1 MKETN
6 YTNNDKTKSSRLD
19 SLYAEPSGTDDK
31 DYFLRDFEVVY
42 EEKGQRN
49 SAKVDDSRQYGS
61 RVDYGKNARSSSST
75 RNPST
80 GRGSSA
86 GNSRRVP
93 PTQPSNRG
101 SSARNRNIRG
111 ESAAERRAKRR
122 AKQIR
127 NFVLF
132 MSALIILFVAYL
144 GVSLHFTNHFLFNT
158 QINGEDFSRKTP
170 DDVREFFNESLNDYV
185 LTIIDVDGQR
195 DIIRG
200 SDIGLSYHDSGEI
213 EAILEEQN
221 PFGWLPSF
229 FSGDEIDTVIEFDFD
244 SSLLNQQ
251 IQRLGPVTKEQTPP
265 ISAFPVFDGEYFVI
279 EPEVSGTAIDVGQLR
294 TLIHE
299 AVATLVSEIDLSG
312 KDLYEQPQFTSES
325 PEVIYARDTLNTFI
339 GTSITYPVETYITI
353 DGSDIIDWVSY
364 DNDLNP
370 ILDEDRVAAWV
381 DGLAESVD
389 TVGITR
395 YLSTPEGRSTQVS
408 GGYYGWR
415 VDREAETE
423 ALIANIRQGD
433 VLTREPIFSRRG
445 AVHGPNDWGN
455 TFVQVD
461 LSTQHMWYFLDGA
474 VIFDS
479 PVVTGRPG
487 ALETPAGVFFIQ
499 EMEEDSVLSGATNPY
514 TGVVADDTEVA
525 YWMRI
530 TWDYPVPG
538 IGFHDAEWQSS
549 FGGTRYRT
557 HGSHGCINMPL
568 DKASE
573 LFSLISEHTPVV
585 VHH

>member
-1 MKETN
+1 MK
-6 YTNNDKTKSSRLD
+6 
-19 SLYAEPSGTDDK
+19 DDK
-31 DYFLRDFEVVY
+31 DYFLQDFEVVY
-42 EEKGQRN
+42 EEKKEQKNR
-49 SAKVDDSRQYGS
+49 AKGDGSRQYSTRGN
-61 RVDYGKNARSSSST
+61 NAGRSSQA
-75 RNPST
+75 RNSST
-80 GRGSSA
+80 GRGLSTGSERRASS
-86 GNSRRVP
+86 SYS
-93 PTQPSNRG
+93 SNRG
-101 SSARNRNIRG
+101 LNARNNKLRG
-111 ESAAERRAKRR
+111 ESAAQRRAKRR
-122 AKQIR
+122 AKFIR
-127 NFVLF
+127 NTVLIISTFV
-132 MSALIILFVAYL
+132 ILFVAYL
-144 GVSLHFTNHFLFNT
+144 AVSLHFTNHFLFNT

-170 DDVREFFNESLNDYV
+170 DDVRQFINDSLNDYV

-195 DIIRG
+195 DVIAG
-200 SDIGLSYHDSGEI
+200 SDIGLIYHDNGEI

-221 PFGWLPSF
+221 SFAWLPSF

-244 SSLLNQQ
+244 SNLLNQQ
-251 IQRLGPVTKEQTPP
+251 IQRLNPVTKEQSPP

-279 EPEVSGTAIDVGQLR
+279 EPEVSGTAIDVERLR
-294 TLIHE
+294 TLVHE
-299 AVATLVSEIDLSG
+299 AVATQVSELYLAD
-312 KDLYEQPQFTSES
+312 KNLYEQPRFTAES
-325 PEVIYARDTLNTFI
+325 PEVIAVTDTLNTFI
-339 GTSITYPVETYITI
+339 RTSITYPVETYITI

-364 DNDLNP
+364 DDDLNP
-370 ILDEDRVAAWV
+370 ILDEARVAAWV

-395 YLSTPEGRSTQVS
+395 YLTTPAGRSTQVS

-415 VDREAETE
+415 VDREAETL

-433 VLTREPIFSRRG
+433 VLTREPMFSRWA

-455 TFVQVD
+455 TLVQVD
-461 LSTQHMWYFLDGA
+461 LTTQHMWYFENGT
-474 VIFDS
+474 VVFDS

-487 ALETPAGVFFIQ
+487 AMETPAGVFFIQ

-514 TGVVADDTEVA
+514 TGTVADDTPVA

-538 IGFHDAEWQSS
+538 IGFHDATWQSS
-549 FGGTRYRT
+549 FGGDRFRT